1 MRKRIITIMLI
12 LAVVLSIG
20 AAAQLLPNARLVAQE
35 APPAEVQTVVQT
47 TPCPSSLTIRTLSR
61 TSPKWPARDGVHL
74 SGMAHG
80 NRGHI
85 QKALFHLGSFGSF
98 FDFWFSDPSTDSPW
112 RGHPPAPV
120 LALSLTSRALSSP
133 TSTW

>member
-47 TPCPSSLTIRTLSR
+47 TPLPIVTDNPYIIADIAEVA
-61 TSPKWPARDGVHL
+61 SPATVFISVVWPTETVDTYRRPFSTWDP
-74 SGMAHG
+74 
-80 NRGHI
+80 
-85 QKALFHLGSFGSF
+85 FGSF
-98 FDFWFSDPSTDSPW
+98 FDFWFSDPFYRQPMERT
-112 RGHPPAPV
+112 
-120 LALSLTSRALSSP
+120 P
-133 TSTW
+133 TSAGSGLDRKSVV

>member
-61 TSPKWPARDGVHL
+61 TSPVASPRRCSSQWYGPRKPWTHRRP
-74 SGMAHG
+74 
-80 NRGHI
+80 
-85 QKALFHLGSFGSF
+85 FHLGSLRF
-98 FDFWFSDPSTDSPW
+98 
-112 RGHPPAPV
+112 
-120 LALSLTSRALSSP
+120 LL
-133 TSTW
+133 